1 MGIFSRFSDIVNS
14 NINALLDKAEDPEKM
29 VRLIIQEME
38 DTLVEVRSTSA
49 KTIAEKKELQ
59 RVGSKLEAE
68 VADWQAKAE
77 LALSKER
84 EDLARAALVVSC
96 SAGVF
101 TLVMMMC
108 FPCCAGIFAGDGQ
121 HINVP
126 KHFVCRKQFEVAC
139 CLNHDVDLIVM
150 TSFWIHK

>member
-1 MGIFSRFSDIVNS
+1 LHGLCHPCCACMLT
-14 NINALLDKAEDPEKM
+14 LLQWHRHRCAHA
-29 VRLIIQEME
+29 
-38 DTLVEVRSTSA
+38 S
-49 KTIAEKKELQ
+49 IA
-59 RVGSKLEAE
+59 RV
-68 VADWQAKAE
+68 
-77 LALSKER
+77 
-84 EDLARAALVVSC
+84 ALVVSC

-108 FPCCAGIFAGDGQ
+108 CPCCAGDFAGDGQ

-150 TSFWIHK
+150 TSFWIHKWPRNYQIWAKECGCICVRLVLFPYGHYINMIKHFVYVQYGCGKQFEVAGRLNYDAMT